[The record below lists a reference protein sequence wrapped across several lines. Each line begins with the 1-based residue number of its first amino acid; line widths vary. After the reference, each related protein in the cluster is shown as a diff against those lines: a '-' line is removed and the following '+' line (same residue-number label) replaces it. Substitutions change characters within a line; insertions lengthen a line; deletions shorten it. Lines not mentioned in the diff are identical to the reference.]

1 MLKQRLLTALVLIPL
16 VVWAVLALSTNAL
29 GLVLA
34 LFVVLGSWEWGRLIG
49 LNSVVA
55 RTGYVLLIVTL
66 LLLAHIS
73 ARQLAGVEFMIFV
86 LAGAWWLIGTVWVF
100 RYHGGTGIKP
110 QDTFIGMIVGILVL
124 VPTWLAL
131 TRIHAFSADGPYM
144 LLFVMVLI
152 WVADSGAYFAGR
164 RLGRH
169 KLAPAVSPGKTVEG
183 VIGGLVA
190 AGVFSLIGAFAF
202 DLPVLGAAG
211 FVLLSLVVALFSV
224 VGDLFES
231 LFKRRVGVKD
241 SGQLLPGHGGVLD
254 RIDSLTAA
262 APVFALGLTLFEGM
276 R

>member
-1 MLKQRLLTALVLIPL
+1 MLKHRLLTALVLIPL
-16 VVWAVLALSTNAL
+16 VVWAVLGLSTQAL
-29 GLVLA
+29 GLILA
-34 LFVVLGSWEWGRLIG
+34 LFVLLGSWEWGRLIG
-49 LNSVVA
+49 LRSVVA
-55 RTGYVLLIVTL
+55 RIGYALMMGVL
-66 LLLAHIS
+66 LLLAS
-73 ARQLAGVEFMIFV
+73 ALSQTLPGLPLMVFAVAG
-86 LAGAWWLIGTVWVF
+86 LWWLMATLWVL
-100 RYHGGTGIKP
+100 RYRGATGINAV
-110 QDTFIGMIVGILVL
+110 DTLVGMLIGILVL

-131 TRIHAFSADGPYM
+131 TRIHGYSDAGPYLM
-144 LLFVMVLI
+144 LFVMVLI

-190 AGVFSLIGAFAF
+190 AALFACIAAFGF
-202 DLPVLGAAG
+202 DLPVLGLIG
-211 FVLLSLVVALFSV
+211 FVLLSLTVVLFSV

-262 APVFALGLTLFEGM
+262 APIFALGLSLFEGL